1 MEAELRRL
9 KHDNVELNN
18 TIKSLE
24 LEYDQLKASSVATA
38 EQLTSERDRFVF
50 LFSFFF
56 FLLTPRVLVA
66 SIRRHGA
73 TVGIFFLTLATHT
86 HPSLAPSVNAKKH
99 FLFLLLKKQTLPLRK
114 ASQQQRSYLGQ
125 IYIVYWNSYAT

>member
-1 MEAELRRL
+1 VEAELRRL

-50 LFSFFF
+50 LFLFS
-56 FLLTPRVLVA
+56 FLLTPRVLIA

-73 TVGIFFLTLATHT
+73 TVGNFFSPSPLTLT
-86 HPSLAPSVNAKKH
+86 
-99 FLFLLLKKQTLPLRK
+99 LLLRLQ
-114 ASQQQRSYLGQ
+114 
-125 IYIVYWNSYAT
+125 